1 MTIQVR
7 KTINDLADYEAIS
20 EIKSSLHILI
30 NSILYGLSRLYTFL
44 RIDKIPIINPENIWK
59 VTFNCILVTY
69 NCFYL
74 FLRSLEIFFE
84 AEFEPYSHYFHYIAE
99 AAWVLEMVV

>member
-1 MTIQVR
+1 M
-7 KTINDLADYEAIS
+7 DYEVRNEVKSLIEVFIS
-20 EIKSSLHILI
+20 SV
-30 NSILYGLSRLYTFL
+30 LYGLSRIYILL
-44 RIDKIPIINPENIWK
+44 GLDKIPIINPENIWK
-59 VTFNCILVTY
+59 VTFNCVLVTY

-84 AEFEPYSHYFHYIAE
+84 AEFYEYSHYFHYIAE